1 MSGWDDFEPQ
11 APVVEEPAQ
20 NIDLLM
26 ARTFS
31 TEEGKKVLAWMR
43 DRYLEQPC
51 WQPGAD
57 PSLGQWREGQN
68 AVIRDIE
75 GRIKKAKQRQ

>member
-11 APVVEEPAQ
+11 APVDEEPAQ

-75 GRIKKAKQRQ
+75 GRIRKAKQRQ

>member
-1 MSGWDDFEPQ
+1 MSGWDELEQVPVEPEETQ
-11 APVVEEPAQ
+11 AV

-31 TEEGKKVLAWMR
+31 TEEGQKVLAWMR
-43 DRYLEQPC
+43 DRYLERPC

-57 PSLGQWREGQN
+57 ASLGQWREGQN

-75 GRIKKAKQRQ
+75 ARIRKVKSQ

>member
-11 APVVEEPAQ
+11 APIAEEPAQ

-75 GRIKKAKQRQ
+75 GRIRKAKQRQ

>member
-1 MSGWDDFEPQ
+1 MGWDDLEQQHQ
-11 APVVEEPAQ
+11 AIDDGVM

-31 TEEGKKVLAWMR
+31 TEEGRKVLAWMR
-43 DRYLEQPC
+43 QRYLEQPC

-68 AVIRDIE
+68 AVIRDLE
-75 GRIKKAKQRQ
+75 GRIRKAKQRQ

>member
-1 MSGWDDFEPQ
+1 MSGWDDLEQMPLEP
-11 APVVEEPAQ
+11 EEAQ
-20 NIDLLM
+20 SMNIDLLM

-43 DRYLEQPC
+43 DRYLERPC
-51 WQPGAD
+51 WQPGAEA
-57 PSLGQWREGQN
+57 SIGQWREGQN

-75 GRIKKAKQRQ
+75 ARIRKAKSQ

>member
-1 MSGWDDFEPQ
+1 MTWADLDAQQ
-11 APVVEEPAQ
+11 AVILDEPAQ

-26 ARTFS
+26 ARAFS

-43 DRYLEQPC
+43 DRYLEKPC

-75 GRIKKAKQRQ
+75 GRIRKAKQRQ

>member
-11 APVVEEPAQ
+11 APIAEEPAQ

-51 WQPGAD
+51 
-57 PSLGQWREGQN
+57 
-68 AVIRDIE
+68 
-75 GRIKKAKQRQ
+75 